1 MIADVNAR
9 QTLLHTL
16 PKNAVAA
23 EIGVWRGDFSQ
34 NILRVTEPKTLYL
47 IDPWQTNKDE
57 TYAKSWYGSAAHT
70 DMETIYQSVRNR
82 FRQQI
87 ESGVVCVVRGPSA
100 AGLSGLP
107 DGHLDF
113 AYVDGDHTFE
123 GVQSDLDL
131 CYAKVKTNG
140 FICGDDY
147 LLGKWW
153 KDGVVRAVNEFI
165 GRRRVRIVMVL
176 DAQFLLQ
183 KLG

>member
-9 QTLLHTL
+9 QTLLQTL
-16 PKNAVAA
+16 PKNGVAA
-23 EIGVWRGDFSQ
+23 EIGVWRGNFSQ
-34 NILRVTEPKTLYL
+34 TILHVTQPKTLYL
-47 IDPWQTNKDE
+47 IDPWQTNKDA
-57 TYAKSWYGSAAHT
+57 TYSKSWYGAKSST
-70 DMETIYQSVRNR
+70 DMEAIHQSVRDR
-82 FRQQI
+82 FREQI
-87 ESGVVCVVRGPSA
+87 ERGVVSVVRGPSE
-100 AGLSGLP
+100 AGLRGLP
-107 DGHLDF
+107 DEHLDF

-131 CYAKVKTNG
+131 CYAKVKTSG

-165 GRRRVRIVMVL
+165 GRRRVRIVMFL